1 MGKRICPKCGSI
13 KVRETVCGEEI
24 YICMECGYIGDI
36 KVMENKI

>member
-24 YICMECGYIGDI
+24 YICECGYIGEI